1 MACALTILCLLKD
14 SNRQFSTIFPHS
26 NGCSCLWTERTSG
39 SWRWE
44 KQRSLNTNQRT
55 MRDEELYTFP
65 CSISFCRVSWNY
77 AMNECIIHFIKYLST
92 YVISKK
98 LLFASVNNAFYI
110 WVTLQVITREC
121 SLQSVQHERK
131 KSCQSWKYSPPAF
144 IINMHWNWTFVKSLP
159 NAEYLT
165 WLKINMEWTF
175 LFINL
180 TKLIGLPK
188 PLLNCLSKYQ
198 NV

>member
-92 YVISKK
+92 YVKQKITFCFCEQC
-98 LLFASVNNAFYI
+98 LLYLSNFAGDHPLVQPA
-110 WVTLQVITREC
+110 
-121 SLQSVQHERK
+121 VQHERIK

-198 NV
+198 NM

>member
-1 MACALTILCLLKD
+1 MFSIFLQSFLKLWDEWMHPFHKISINLRLARNNTFCFCEQCLL
-14 SNRQFSTIFPHS
+14 
-26 NGCSCLWTERTSG
+26 
-39 SWRWE
+39 
-44 KQRSLNTNQRT
+44 
-55 MRDEELYTFP
+55 
-65 CSISFCRVSWNY
+65 
-77 AMNECIIHFIKYLST
+77 YLS
-92 YVISKK
+92 Y
-98 LLFASVNNAFYI
+98 FAGDHPLVQPA
-110 WVTLQVITREC
+110 
-121 SLQSVQHERK
+121 VQHERIK

-198 NV
+198 NM

>member
-1 MACALTILCLLKD
+1 MAVRVCGLRGHLGAEGEK
-14 SNRQFSTIFPHS
+14 NRDPWIQTR
-26 NGCSCLWTERTSG
+26 EQ
-39 SWRWE
+39 WE
-44 KQRSLNTNQRT
+44 
-55 MRDEELYTFP
+55 MRNYTFP
-65 CSISFCRVSWNY
+65 CSISFCRVSWIY

-92 YVISKK
+92 YVKQKNTFCFSEQC
-98 LLFASVNNAFYI
+98 LLYLSNFAGDHPLVQPA
-110 WVTLQVITREC
+110 
-121 SLQSVQHERK
+121 VQHERIK

-198 NV
+198 NM

>member
-1 MACALTILCLLKD
+1 MAVRVCGLRGHLGAEGEK
-14 SNRQFSTIFPHS
+14 NRDPWIQTR
-26 NGCSCLWTERTSG
+26 EQ
-39 SWRWE
+39 WE
-44 KQRSLNTNQRT
+44 
-55 MRDEELYTFP
+55 MRNYTFP
-65 CSISFCRVSWNY
+65 CSISFWRVSWNY

-92 YVISKK
+92 YVKQKNTFCFSEQC
-98 LLFASVNNAFYI
+98 LLYLSNFAGDHPLVQPA
-110 WVTLQVITREC
+110 
-121 SLQSVQHERK
+121 VQHERIK

-180 TKLIGLPK
+180 NKLIGLPK

-198 NV
+198 NM

>member
-1 MACALTILCLLKD
+1 MARALTILCLLKD

-92 YVISKK
+92 YVKQKITFCFCEQC
-98 LLFASVNNAFYI
+98 LLYLSNFAGDHPRVQPAVSA
-110 WVTLQVITREC
+110 TREKEKL
-121 SLQSVQHERK
+121 SK
-131 KSCQSWKYSPPAF
+131 
-144 IINMHWNWTFVKSLP
+144 
-159 NAEYLT
+159 
-165 WLKINMEWTF
+165 LKIFSSCIYNKYALKLNICQKFAERRIFDM
-175 LFINL
+175 IKNKHGMNL
-180 TKLIGLPK
+180 SFHQP
-188 PLLNCLSKYQ
+188 N
-198 NV
+198 